1 MAVHESLGCPLSKR
15 ICFLEAPSP
24 TLTQMTPLQEDIGLL
39 YRCHLRPAALECHV
53 SRVSRVEEVLVGTL
67 EKMHSENYLANS
79 FQQTRKL
86 RLAKVTCPQ
95 RQKLYKVP
103 DMCYSLPV
111 PLCWDAASHP
121 FKHGC
126 HYPSSPLTVRVTFLA
141 KPKTE
146 RSLYPST
153 KPPSCLSLRLPAAR
167 AKDRIEG
174 SILNQWQQSRLAQ
187 CRKGARSGRR
197 PWQSLRLM
205 LLPSWPI
212 LSSVTSRL
220 SCWPSS
226 S

>member
-1 MAVHESLGCPLSKR
+1 MFLGSSKSKIDTNDPITGRHRTALSLSSKSSR
-15 ICFLEAPSP
+15 LGVSCSQGEQGWGGPGGDSGEDAQTVKTTWPVPFKTEASRR
-24 TLTQMTPLQEDIGLL
+24 QEFF
-39 YRCHLRPAALECHV
+39 R
-53 SRVSRVEEVLVGTL
+53 
-67 EKMHSENYLANS
+67 
-79 FQQTRKL
+79 F
-86 RLAKVTCPQ
+86 
-95 RQKLYKVP
+95 P

-111 PLCWDAASHP
+111 PLCWDAATHS
-121 FKHGC
+121 FKQGHLSLSN
-126 HYPSSPLTVRVTFLA
+126 PSQSVTFLA

-174 SILNQWQQSRLAQ
+174 SILNQWQQSLLAQ

-212 LSSVTSRL
+212 LSSVTSRF